1 MLAPRACSAA
11 ALDATGYGFDLCDS
25 ACLEQAIRKPIK
37 GRSKVA
43 LRFTSTS
50 ARHPPI
56 AVSAIAE

>member
-1 MLAPRACSAA
+1 VHTAA
-11 ALDATGYGFDLCDS
+11 FYRIEKPELSLQSIMGAT
-25 ACLEQAIRKPIK
+25 EKVRNPTNV
-37 GRSKVA
+37 RSKVA